1 MKTLNALFINLTYFV
16 AVTLQNA
23 TPPTQLNLLTH
34 VANPQLSAVVPRPP
48 DPALLQASPSCLAP
62 APSRPGGARSALLP
76 VAWRSLFQPCFIAI
90 VSSCRALVI
99 KLVQRS
105 LASSLARATAR
116 QQCLLRKESVI
127 SGRYLVS
134 KFIDFSYT
142 VPLQRR
148 TSGITR
154 LSPYVPPYLRILPLN
169 ALHIFASTANV
180 TSRTQVAF

>member
-1 MKTLNALFINLTYFV
+1 MYQV
-16 AVTLQNA
+16 
-23 TPPTQLNLLTH
+23 NLLTH

-48 DPALLQASPSCLAP
+48 DPALPQVSPSCLAP

-90 VSSCRALVI
+90 VSCRALVI

-169 ALHIFASTANV
+169 ALHTFASTA
-180 TSRTQVAF
+180 S